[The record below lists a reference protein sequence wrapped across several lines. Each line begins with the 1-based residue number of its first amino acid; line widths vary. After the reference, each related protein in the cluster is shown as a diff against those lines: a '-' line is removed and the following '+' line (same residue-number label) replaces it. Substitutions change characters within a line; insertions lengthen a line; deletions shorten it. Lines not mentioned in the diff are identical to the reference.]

1 MSHYH
6 HLTLRDR
13 VFISALTI
21 SGKSLSEIACAI
33 GKNVSTISREL
44 KRNKAVSAQ
53 DGASA
58 AYDPCAAQARYQR
71 QRKHCGKRNI
81 LKSDSLLTRIVSNLL
96 VKKFWSPEQ
105 IQYRLRKELP
115 NLRISATTIYRGIN
129 SGFLD
134 RFVDGRKMSRHL
146 RHHGKTRHRKGMTE
160 RRGRSRSLTALK
172 SDPWK
177 LRTDLAWGIGKAI
190 PSSEKGRSLP
200 HDSGR

>member
-44 KRNKAVSAQ
+44 KRNKAASAQ

-58 AYDPCAAQARYQR
+58 VYDPCAAQARYQR

-81 LKSDSLLTRIVSNLL
+81 LKSDSLVTAIVPNLL
-96 VKKFWSPEQ
+96 VKEFWSPEQ
-105 IQYRLRKELP
+105 IQYRLRKELA
-115 NLRISATTIYRGIN
+115 NLRISATTI
-129 SGFLD
+129 
-134 RFVDGRKMSRHL
+134 
-146 RHHGKTRHRKGMTE
+146 TE
-160 RRGRSRSLTALK
+160 ESILAYWIALWMAERCLGTCDTTLK
-172 SDPWK
+172 
-177 LRTDLAWGIGKAI
+177 RVTVKA
-190 PSSEKGRSLP
+190 
-200 HDSGR
+200 